1 MELPKKQSKVLVVD
15 DEPDINMSF
24 KLTLENA
31 GFIVDGYH
39 DPLIALSNF
48 KPSYYDLVV
57 LDIKMPKMNGF
68 ELYTEIQKI
77 DNQVKVCF
85 ITAGE
90 MFYNELRKGNGEEEE
105 EYCRLDEDRFLQK
118 PIPSVE
124 LVNSI
129 NKIMMEIEQ
138 TEILKKR
145 GSNGSHSTQFP
156 KINFYIKIHN

>member
-68 ELYTEIQKI
+68 ELYTELQKI

-90 MFYNELRKGNGEEEE
+90 MYYNELRKGNGEEEE

-124 LVNSI
+124 LVNRI

-138 TEILKKR
+138 TEILKI
-145 GSNGSHSTQFP
+145 P
-156 KINFYIKIHN
+156 KARQQWIPFNTISKK

>member
-90 MFYNELRKGNGEEEE
+90 MYYNELR
-105 EYCRLDEDRFLQK
+105 
-118 PIPSVE
+118 
-124 LVNSI
+124 
-129 NKIMMEIEQ
+129 
-138 TEILKKR
+138 
-145 GSNGSHSTQFP
+145 
-156 KINFYIKIHN
+156 

>member
-1 MELPKKQSKVLVVD
+1 MMELPKKQSKVLVVD

-90 MFYNELRKGNGEEEE
+90 MYYNELRNGNGEEEE
-105 EYCRLDEDRFLQK
+105 EFCRLDEDRFLQK
-118 PIPSVE
+118 AIPNGE
-124 LVNSI
+124 LVNRI
-129 NKIMMEIEQ
+129 NKIIMEIKQ
-138 TEILKKR
+138 TEILK
-145 GSNGSHSTQFP
+145 NT
-156 KINFYIKIHN
+156 

>member
-1 MELPKKQSKVLVVD
+1 MVVD

-48 KPSYYDLVV
+48 KPSYYGLVV

-90 MFYNELRKGNGEEEE
+90 MYYNELRKGNGEEEE
-105 EYCRLDEDRFLQK
+105 GDCANICWTQFMSIGLQK
-118 PIPSVE
+118 LKQLLEQVD
-124 LVNSI
+124 
-129 NKIMMEIEQ
+129 NK
-138 TEILKKR
+138 
-145 GSNGSHSTQFP
+145 N
-156 KINFYIKIHN
+156 N